1 MGKTNMIFVDPGEK
15 VNSSY
20 YCRFILGKCLLPD
33 IQARCR
39 QHKWTYQQDGAPAH
53 TVHNTTDYLKKD
65 KIDFIKPDVWPPNS
79 PSLNPV
85 DYAVWGAL
93 QQRVYHRRK
102 FNTVEKLKQPITT
115 EWKKT
120 VATFY

>member
-1 MGKTNMIFVDPGEK
+1 VHT
-15 VNSSY
+15 
-20 YCRFILGKCLLPD
+20 
-33 IQARCR
+33 AR
-39 QHKWTYQQDGAPAH
+39 
-53 TVHNTTDYLKKD
+53 NTTDYLKKE
-65 KIDFIKPDVWPPNS
+65 KIDSIEPDMWPPNS
-79 PSLNPV
+79 CDLNPV

-102 FNTVEKLKQPITT
+102 FNTVEEMKRAITT